1 MLAFLQ
7 FDAVSQPTIERLLE
21 QGRLPALQALK
32 NRGHWLPLEAQT
44 DFFEAAVYATLY
56 SGTEVGDHGLYYGFI
71 WSAADQRV
79 HYLDFD
85 RVPET
90 IWQRLGR
97 AGRRSLVVDPY
108 VPWRA
113 IGRGIS
119 LSGWQLTHK
128 IIPRWAS
135 PRSAYREF
143 ARRFGKTPLLQ
154 DISGY
159 REKSNL
165 LAMRKILLAGPNRV
179 ADLVVDALGRDSY
192 DFLWVSFISAHLAG
206 HLFWDPSEQAAPD
219 LDDADRRLMKSTV
232 EQAYVA
238 ADQAIGRIVDALPR
252 DADLIVFSPLG
263 MGPETSRSDLL
274 PEMLRAILNGA
285 SAASTTVDRPV
296 IAGGS
301 MWKFRA
307 HVPSGWRAAIARF
320 VPGALVRKIVARL
333 YLRGVDWSR
342 TQAVVLPGDHYG
354 YVRLNVRGREKHGIV
369 DPAEA
374 DALIERIAMGLMT
387 FTDDD
392 GEAAIASVER
402 TQERITGVR
411 AGDLP
416 DLIVRWS
423 QRPSSRITGVKSTR
437 FGSIVRDGV
446 GTGRSG
452 NHVPGTWA
460 LVVPGASQA
469 RPGGPSPQ
477 LVDLA
482 VTACDR
488 LGVSAA
494 GLAGQS
500 LFEPRAQGQSAA
512 RGGE

>member
-7 FDAVSQPTIERLLE
+7 FDAVSQPTIERMLLE
-21 QGRLPALQALK
+21 GRLPALQALK
-32 NRGHWLPLEAQT
+32 DRGRWLPLEAQT

-56 SGTEVGDHGLYYGFI
+56 SGTEVGDHGLYYGFV

-85 RVPET
+85 GVPET
-90 IWQRLGR
+90 IWERLGR
-97 AGRRSLVVDPY
+97 AGRRSLVIDPY

-128 IIPRWAS
+128 IIPRWSS
-135 PRSAYREF
+135 PPSAYREF
-143 ARRFGKTPLLQ
+143 ARRFGRTPLLQ

-165 LAMRKILLAGPNRV
+165 LAMRKILLAGPDR
-179 ADLVVDALGRDSY
+179 AAALVVDALGREAF
-192 DFLWVSFISAHLAG
+192 DFIWVSFISAHLTG
-206 HLFWDPSEQAAPD
+206 HLFWDPSEKAAPD

-232 EQAYVA
+232 EEAYMNT
-238 ADQAIGRIVDALPR
+238 DRAIGRIVAALP
-252 DADLIVFSPLG
+252 ADTDLVVFSPLG

-274 PEMLRAILNGA
+274 PDMLKAILSEQGR
-285 SAASTTVDRPV
+285 TTANVAKPG
-296 IAGGS
+296 IAGHS
-301 MWKFRA
+301 MWQFRA
-307 HVPSGWRAAIARF
+307 RVPSAWRAAIARF
-320 VPGALVRKIVARL
+320 VPGAIVRKIVARL

-354 YVRLNVRGREKHGIV
+354 YIRLNVRGRERHGIV
-369 DPAEA
+369 EPGDA
-374 DALIERIAMGLMT
+374 DALLERIATGLMT
-387 FTDDD
+387 FTDAD
-392 GEAAIASVER
+392 GEPAIASIER
-402 TQERITGVR
+402 TKDRVPGAR

-423 QRPSSRITGVKSTR
+423 ERPSSRIAGVGSPR
-437 FGSIVRDGV
+437 FGAIAREGV

-460 LVVPGASQA
+460 LVVPGTSPLGA
-469 RPGGPSPQ
+469 GGRHPQ
-477 LVDLA
+477 LVDFA
-482 VTACDR
+482 RTACDR
-488 LGVSAA
+488 LGVAA
-494 GLAGQS
+494 DGLPGES
-500 LFEPRAQGQSAA
+500 LFEQSDRHFAA
-512 RGGE
+512 RGDV